1 MEAYGIVAVLSF
13 CHFFFFFLLS
23 SKLSRLTRAET
34 LATQAIRY
42 AVFHWLTYP
51 VKEDRLQ
58 YYGTV
63 YCALLLRECTSVFLL
78 DFRVMVNNY
87 TISDRY
93 SMMKLVGHPF
103 RSLC

>member
-42 AVFHWLTYP
+42 AVFHWLT
-51 VKEDRLQ
+51 VSGKRRSF
-58 YYGTV
+58 TV
-63 YCALLLRECTSVFLL
+63 LRYCLLRSPATRMHVSIFTGLSS
-78 DFRVMVNNY
+78 NG
-87 TISDRY
+87 
-93 SMMKLVGHPF
+93 K
-103 RSLC
+103 